1 MKISSVVVQNKN
13 NFTKEY
19 KFDRVYDVDENNSIQ
34 LIKDTIKILTVFD
47 DPDVN
52 FMVKRFLNTSIN
64 IAIDSTSTIIAY
76 GQTGAGKTYTID
88 KLVRNV
94 IKKIYETNEVKTVKC
109 SFYQIYNEKIYD
121 LLI

>member
-1 MKISSVVVQNKN
+1 MKISSVIVQNKN